1 MRLMT
6 MDMKKTGQKI
16 SLLMGLSM
24 SCVLTLVGL
33 LSAGKFSV
41 QGFLSGFAVSFIVS
55 MIIGLIIPMK
65 KVSDAVTGRFNRLP
79 GTLKARLLEALV
91 SDVLYSPLM
100 TFIMVYIAWR
110 QATAHGARIPLV
122 PMLLKSEIISF
133 IAAFILS
140 FVLTPVFMNM
150 LMRKNRP

>member
-1 MRLMT
+1 MT

-110 QATAHGARIPLV
+110 QATAHGARIPLG

>member
-1 MRLMT
+1 

-110 QATAHGARIPLV
+110 QATAHGARIPLG

-140 FVLTPVFMNM
+140 FVLTPVFMKM

>member
-1 MRLMT
+1 
-6 MDMKKTGQKI
+6 MDMKKLGQKI
-16 SLLMGLSM
+16 SLLMALSM

-65 KVSDAVTGRFNRLP
+65 KVSDAVTGRVNRLP
-79 GTLKARLLEALV
+79 GTLKARLLEALG

-110 QATAHGARIPLV
+110 QATAHGAMIPLG

-133 IAAFILS
+133 IAAFNLS
-140 FVLTPVFMNM
+140 FFLTPVFMNM

>member
-1 MRLMT
+1 MN
-6 MDMKKTGQKI
+6 MKKIGQRM

-33 LSAGKFSV
+33 LSAGKFTV
-41 QGFLSGFAVSFIVS
+41 QGFLSGFAVSFVVS

-65 KVSDAVTGRFNRLP
+65 KVSDAVTGRCNRKP

-110 QATAHGARIPLV
+110 QATAHGARIPLG

-140 FVLTPVFMNM
+140 FVLTPVFMNI
-150 LMRKNRP
+150 LMRKNRS

>member
-1 MRLMT
+1 MN
-6 MDMKKTGQKI
+6 MKKIGQQM

-33 LSAGKFSV
+33 LSAGKFTV
-41 QGFLSGFAVSFIVS
+41 QGFLSGFAVSFVVS

-65 KVSDAVTGRFNRLP
+65 KVSDAVTGRFNRKQ
-79 GTLKARLLEALV
+79 GTLKARLLEALI

-110 QATAHGARIPLV
+110 QATAHGAMIPLG

-150 LMRKNRP
+150 LIRKNRPE